1 MRYLDVPVE
10 KVVVPE
16 YLLRGA
22 DGEVDTSDL
31 EDSIRELG
39 VLQPLLLEER
49 DGELYLV
56 AGYRRLHAAK
66 RLGLSSVPAV
76 IASFSGDE
84 KVLLAELAE
93 NGARRDLPPHRE
105 AEAVLNLLAYRL
117 GVSTEEAAS
126 LVYKLDNAQSG
137 KGAPPPPEVAE
148 VITST
153 LSTLGRSLSHF
164 ARKIL
169 PALKWPE
176 EVKEAVERGEI
187 STNLARRLAKKP
199 SAAGE
204 AIKRLREGEDPKGA
218 LKAAI
223 EEVREIAQ
231 VALIQRAVDALENW
245 PLLEGNILK
254 GRKPLETSPD
264 LLEVA
269 PMRELV
275 ADLIRRKG
283 WYGRVV
289 ALLWPEPEAVMG
301 ALDAGAHVLWVD
313 STPHAHYVHRWG
325 EVELPQEVI
334 AFYRPGENRAEKW
347 GDPNPYDPTALS
359 PMSLLAL
366 LSRYPVVAAPLREV
380 HRFGRPI
387 VGVTTPPGVW
397 AFAVKNASEN

>member
-10 KVVVPE
+10 RVVVPE

-39 VLQPLLLEER
+39 VLQPILLEER
-49 DGELYLV
+49 GGKLYLV

-66 RLGLSSVPAV
+66 RLGLPSVPAV
-76 IASFSGDE
+76 IASFNGDE
-84 KVLLAELAE
+84 KALLAELAE
-93 NGARRDLPPHRE
+93 NGARRELPPHRE

-117 GVSTEEAAS
+117 GVSTEEAAH
-126 LVYKLDNAQSG
+126 LVYRLDNAQSG
-137 KGAPPPPEVAE
+137 KGTPPPPEVAG

-153 LSTLGRSLSHF
+153 LSVLGRSLSHF

-169 PALKWPE
+169 PTLRWPE

-187 STNLARRLAKKP
+187 STNLARRLAKRP

-204 AIKRLREGEDPKGA
+204 VIKRLREGENPKGA

-231 VALIQRAVDALENW
+231 AASIQKTVDALENW

-254 GRKPLETSPD
+254 GRKPLETAPE

-275 ADLIRRKG
+275 ADIIRRKE

-325 EVELPQEVI
+325 EVELPHEVI

-347 GDPNPYDPTALS
+347 GDPNPDDPTALG
-359 PMSLLAL
+359 PMPLLAL

-387 VGVTTPPGVW
+387 VGVSTPPGVW
-397 AFAVKNASEN
+397 AFAFKYGAEG